1 MNKNNCSAM
10 DEDVKGVDEL
20 TEKNRGMSDEGTSGP
35 TRRAIVALK
44 NNNVL

>member
-1 MNKNNCSAM
+1 MEG
-10 DEDVKGVDEL
+10 DDKGVDEL
-20 TEKNRGMSDEGTSGP
+20 TEINRGRSGEGTSGP